1 MREDEEEEEEK
12 EGKNQWAISRWENL
26 DVALDVTL
34 KYSNDVVAVC
44 VS

>member
-1 MREDEEEEEEK
+1 MKKKKRKTE
-12 EGKNQWAISRWENL
+12 KNQWAISRWDNL